1 METTVLMIRHAESP
15 LLFGKERT
23 RGLSKRVRKMRVQ

>member
-15 LLFGKERT
+15 LLFEIDGQVAY
-23 RGLSKRVRKMRVQ
+23 LKRMRKMRAK